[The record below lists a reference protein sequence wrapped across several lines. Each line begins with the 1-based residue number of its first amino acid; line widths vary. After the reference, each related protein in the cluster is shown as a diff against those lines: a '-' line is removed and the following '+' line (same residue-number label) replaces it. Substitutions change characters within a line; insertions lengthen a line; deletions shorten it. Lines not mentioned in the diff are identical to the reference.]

1 MKPAHRGLAR
11 IARAAGYSW
20 RGFRAAW
27 RHEAAFR
34 QECML
39 AAALAP
45 CAFWVAE
52 NPTQA
57 ALLLAATGL
66 VLVVELVNSAIEAT
80 VDRFSREPHPLA
92 GRAKDMGSAAV
103 FASLALAGTVWAL
116 VLADRL
122 RGFWG

>member
-1 MKPAHRGLAR
+1 MKLGHRGLAR
-11 IARAAGYSW
+11 IAKAAGYSFG
-20 RGFRAAW
+20 GFRAAW

-34 QECML
+34 QECAL
-39 AAALAP
+39 AAVLAP

-52 NPTQA
+52 NLAQA

-80 VDRFSREPHPLA
+80 VDRLGGERHPLA

-103 FASLALAGTVWAL
+103 FASLVLAGAVWAL
-116 VLADRL
+116 VLAERL
-122 RGFWG
+122 GLWS